1 MDKIKAICFSK
12 SNILVVVATCFA
24 FLRDTKDL
32 IINFASNLI
41 LISISLVVLV
51 ALFILHYVFK
61 SKNEEIIEKT
71 AESEINHL
79 NLSKEKSSI
88 FKSFSLSKAIFSFI
102 LFIMM
107 MTAGSLYYI
116 KNLDIYYVVLQ
127 NNLNI
132 KQAKVLQAES
142 NNSEAFKMIGLST
155 RVIEMREVGQYELI
169 LYNGY
174 LSEEKAKMDLVKV
187 KTVLSSSEIK
197 PYLVGP
203 QRTPSLKKKIIYIQK
218 HLFN

>member
-1 MDKIKAICFSK
+1 
-12 SNILVVVATCFA
+12 
-24 FLRDTKDL
+24 
-32 IINFASNLI
+32 
-41 LISISLVVLV
+41 
-51 ALFILHYVFK
+51 
-61 SKNEEIIEKT
+61 
-71 AESEINHL
+71 
-79 NLSKEKSSI
+79 
-88 FKSFSLSKAIFSFI
+88 
-102 LFIMM
+102 MM

-155 RVIEMREVGQYELI
+155 KIIKMREVGQYELI

-203 QRTPSLKKKIIYIQK
+203 QRIPSLKKKIIYIQK